1 MAMTHDYLD
10 LLDEKIAISPANSE
24 EELQAAEVIAELMGR
39 HDVEASVEEFSAPVV
54 SGLVSP
60 LLAAASLVGMVL
72 VGVGVLPLTLIGFVL
87 AVAPAA
93 ISVLRLFGRAP
104 HLALGPQA
112 QSQNVVA
119 VHRATGPLVT
129 KGSRTIV
136 IAAHYDTP
144 HENFLYSSPVAPY
157 LTLIGR
163 LIVPCSFVVAG
174 CAFIQILGF
183 LPVPFRIV
191 LWIVGILAA
200 APATLLA
207 VGSIAERTAPCT
219 DGANDNKASVA
230 ALLGVLENVRPSGD
244 RPKSRPAP
252 DVEAEPVVADVQEPA
267 ADEAAAPDG
276 EPVFD
281 EGPVIG
287 VRHGEEVL
295 RSLAILPESCEIE
308 YVAPA
313 SAERPAPAPAAVSG
327 TESVSVAAPIAAAPV
342 SKPEADEAYGP
353 APASNPLQA
362 LFERVVALVKS
373 KISPAPAP
381 EAEGEGAEE
390 APMESEAAP
399 EATDSEAV
407 ADEDAPAEVTAS
419 TAAETLATASFQIVM
434 DDGSEGVGP
443 KDTSGLSTMDEEYD
457 PDATQPAEPLERP
470 DAPSDPEWGK
480 TSYRPQLSNVA
491 RRASLFDLPDP
502 SASETDPFA
511 TDPNGTRVRTADDAA
526 APVESQF
533 EVLTGTPQVEPLG
546 TTDADDD
553 HGAEKPKRSLLGRLR
568 GKGQSGDEDSDDG
581 RTWRGG
587 AATRGDLRLV
597 EDGEQPSEG
606 DLRDA
611 VLSLGDD
618 ALVAH
623 DIWFVALGGSALDHA
638 GMQAFL
644 ARHRSEIRG
653 CFIVNLD
660 CVGAGRLVALKN
672 EGREETRRADRRM
685 MRLLGGVAGDL
696 HVQLGQ
702 ETHDWGDTDA
712 TPAMR
717 SSLRAVTLMGV
728 DESGLPALSRTPEDT
743 IENVS
748 GDQAS
753 QVAAIV
759 TEMIRRS

>member
-1 MAMTHDYLD
+1 MYVMYMAYDIPNDTIFKKRVDASFETFKGKDLQFQISSSIPFNSPIITNDRSEEYFNSLFASENEWSPIYLQDIHDYHREINVFIPEEGCYEFRLKLYQTENDTTFYSPKYRLD
-10 LLDEKIAISPANSE
+10 
-24 EELQAAEVIAELMGR
+24 
-39 HDVEASVEEFSAPVV
+39 VV
-54 SGLVSP
+54 
-60 LLAAASLVGMVL
+60 
-72 VGVGVLPLTLIGFVL
+72 
-87 AVAPAA
+87 
-93 ISVLRLFGRAP
+93 
-104 HLALGPQA
+104 
-112 QSQNVVA
+112 
-119 VHRATGPLVT
+119 
-129 KGSRTIV
+129 KK
-136 IAAHYDTP
+136 
-144 HENFLYSSPVAPY
+144 NF
-157 LTLIGR
+157 
-163 LIVPCSFVVAG
+163 
-174 CAFIQILGF
+174 
-183 LPVPFRIV
+183 
-191 LWIVGILAA
+191 
-200 APATLLA
+200 
-207 VGSIAERTAPCT
+207 
-219 DGANDNKASVA
+219 
-230 ALLGVLENVRPSGD
+230 
-244 RPKSRPAP
+244 
-252 DVEAEPVVADVQEPA
+252 
-267 ADEAAAPDG
+267 
-276 EPVFD
+276 
-281 EGPVIG
+281 
-287 VRHGEEVL
+287 
-295 RSLAILPESCEIE
+295 
-308 YVAPA
+308 
-313 SAERPAPAPAAVSG
+313 
-327 TESVSVAAPIAAAPV
+327 
-342 SKPEADEAYGP
+342 
-353 APASNPLQA
+353 
-362 LFERVVALVKS
+362 
-373 KISPAPAP
+373 
-381 EAEGEGAEE
+381 
-390 APMESEAAP
+390 
-399 EATDSEAV
+399 
-407 ADEDAPAEVTAS
+407 
-419 TAAETLATASFQIVM
+419 
-434 DDGSEGVGP
+434 
-443 KDTSGLSTMDEEYD
+443 EYD

-568 GKGQSGDEDSDDG
+568 GKGQSDGEDSDDG

-702 ETHDWGDTDA
+702 ETHDWADTDA

>member
-24 EELQAAEVIAELMGR
+24 EELQAAKVIAELMER

-104 HLALGPQA
+104 RLAFGPQA

-163 LIVPCSFVVAG
+163 LTVPCSFVVAG

-183 LPVPFRIV
+183 LPAPFRIV

-267 ADEAAAPDG
+267 ADEATAPDG

-281 EGPVIG
+281 EGPVVG

-295 RSLAILPESCEIE
+295 RSLAILPDSCEIE

-313 SAERPAPAPAAVSG
+313 PSERPAPVSAAVSG
-327 TESVSVAAPIAAAPV
+327 AEPVSVAAPLV
-342 SKPEADEAYGP
+342 SEVVSEPEPDDAYEASP
-353 APASNPLQA
+353 TSNPLRD
-362 LFERVVALVKS
+362 LFERVVTLVKS

-381 EAEGEGAEE
+381 ETEAEGVEE

-399 EATDSEAV
+399 EATGPEAV
-407 ADEDAPAEVTAS
+407 ADEEAPAEVTAS

-443 KDTSGLSTMDEEYD
+443 KDTSGLSAMDEEYD

-480 TSYRPQLSNVA
+480 TSYRPQLSSVA

-502 SASETDPFA
+502 SASGTDPFA

-526 APVESQF
+526 APVEPQF

-546 TTDADDD
+546 TVDDGDD
-553 HGAEKPKRSLLGRLR
+553 HDAERPKRSLLGRLR
-568 GKGQSGDEDSDDG
+568 GKGQSGDEGSDDG

-597 EDGEQPSEG
+597 EDDEQPSEG

-638 GMQAFL
+638 GMRAFL

-685 MRLLGGVAGDL
+685 MRLLGGAAGDL

-702 ETHDWGDTDA
+702 ETHDWADTDA

-728 DESGLPALSRTPEDT
+728 DESGLPALSRTPDDT
-743 IENVS
+743 IENVG

>member
-24 EELQAAEVIAELMGR
+24 EEFQAAEVIAELMGR

-104 HLALGPQA
+104 RLALGPQA

-183 LPVPFRIV
+183 LPAPFRIV

-244 RPKSRPAP
+244 RPKSRPAS
-252 DVEAEPVVADVQEPA
+252 DVEAEPVAADVQEPA
-267 ADEAAAPDG
+267 ADEATAPDG

-281 EGPVIG
+281 EGPVVG

-295 RSLAILPESCEIE
+295 RSLAILPDSCEIE

-313 SAERPAPAPAAVSG
+313 PSERPAPVSAAVSG
-327 TESVSVAAPIAAAPV
+327 AEPVSVAAPLV
-342 SKPEADEAYGP
+342 SEASSEPEPDDAYEP
-353 APASNPLQA
+353 APASNPLRD

-373 KISPAPAP
+373 KISPASAP
-381 EAEGEGAEE
+381 ETEAEGVEE

-399 EATDSEAV
+399 EATGPEAV
-407 ADEDAPAEVTAS
+407 ADEEDPAEVTAS

-443 KDTSGLSTMDEEYD
+443 KDTSGLSAMDEEYD

-480 TSYRPQLSNVA
+480 TSYRPQLSSVA

-526 APVESQF
+526 ASVEPQF
-533 EVLTGTPQVEPLG
+533 EVLTGTPQGEPLG
-546 TTDADDD
+546 TVDAGDD
-553 HGAEKPKRSLLGRLR
+553 HDAERPKRSLLGRLR
-568 GKGQSGDEDSDDG
+568 GKGQSGDGDSDDG

-597 EDGEQPSEG
+597 EDDEQPSED

-685 MRLLGGVAGDL
+685 MRLLGGAAGDL

-702 ETHDWGDTDA
+702 ETHDWADTDA

>member
-24 EELQAAEVIAELMGR
+24 EELQAAKVIAELMER

-104 HLALGPQA
+104 RLAFGPQA

-163 LIVPCSFVVAG
+163 LTVPCSFVVAG

-183 LPVPFRIV
+183 LPAPFRIV

-244 RPKSRPAP
+244 RPKSRPAS
-252 DVEAEPVVADVQEPA
+252 DVATEPAETDEQEPV
-267 ADEAAAPDG
+267 ADEVPVPAT

-313 SAERPAPAPAAVSG
+313 PAERPAPAPVAVSG

-381 EAEGEGAEE
+381 EAEGEDLEE
-390 APMESEAAP
+390 APVDSEPAP

-480 TSYRPQLSNVA
+480 TSYRPQLSSVA

-526 APVESQF
+526 APVEPQL
-533 EVLTGTPQVEPLG
+533 EVLTGTPQVEPLE
-546 TTDADDD
+546 TVDAGDD
-553 HGAEKPKRSLLGRLR
+553 HDAERPKRSLLGRLR
-568 GKGQSGDEDSDDG
+568 GKGQSGDGDSDDG

-597 EDGEQPSEG
+597 EDDEQPSED

-685 MRLLGGVAGDL
+685 MRLLGGAAGDL

-702 ETHDWGDTDA
+702 ETHDWADTDA

-728 DESGLPALSRTPEDT
+728 DESGLPALSRTPDDT
-743 IENVS
+743 IENVG

>member
-144 HENFLYSSPVAPY
+144 HENFLYSSPVTPY

-163 LIVPCSFVVAG
+163 LTVPCSFVVAG

-183 LPVPFRIV
+183 LPAPFRIV

-244 RPKSRPAP
+244 RPKSRPAS
-252 DVEAEPVVADVQEPA
+252 DVAAEPAETDEQEPVADEVPA
-267 ADEAAAPDG
+267 PVT

-313 SAERPAPAPAAVSG
+313 PAERPAPAPAAVSG

-381 EAEGEGAEE
+381 EAEAEDLE
-390 APMESEAAP
+390 ETPVDSEPAP

-407 ADEDAPAEVTAS
+407 ADEDALAEVTAS

-491 RRASLFDLPDP
+491 RRASLFDLPGP

-568 GKGQSGDEDSDDG
+568 GKGQSDGEDSDDG

-702 ETHDWGDTDA
+702 ETHDWADTDA

>member
-244 RPKSRPAP
+244 RPKSRPAS
-252 DVEAEPVVADVQEPA
+252 DVATEPAETDEQEPV
-267 ADEAAAPDG
+267 ADEVPAPAT

-313 SAERPAPAPAAVSG
+313 PAERPAPAPVAVSG

-381 EAEGEGAEE
+381 EAEGEDLEE
-390 APMESEAAP
+390 APVDSEPAP

-553 HGAEKPKRSLLGRLR
+553 RGAEKPKRSLLGRLR
-568 GKGQSGDEDSDDG
+568 GKGQSDGEDSDDG

-702 ETHDWGDTDA
+702 ETHDWADTDA

>member
-24 EELQAAEVIAELMGR
+24 EELQAAKIIAELMER

-104 HLALGPQA
+104 RLAFGPQA

-163 LIVPCSFVVAG
+163 LTVPCSFVVAG

-183 LPVPFRIV
+183 LPAPFRIV

-244 RPKSRPAP
+244 RPKSRPAS
-252 DVEAEPVVADVQEPA
+252 DVATEPAETDEQEPV
-267 ADEAAAPDG
+267 ADEVPVPAT

-281 EGPVIG
+281 EGPVVG

-295 RSLAILPESCEIE
+295 RSLAILPDSCEIE

-313 SAERPAPAPAAVSG
+313 PAERPAPAPAAVSG
-327 TESVSVAAPIAAAPV
+327 TESVSVAVPVAAAPV
-342 SKPEADEAYGP
+342 SEPEADEAYGP

-381 EAEGEGAEE
+381 EAEDLEE
-390 APMESEAAP
+390 TPVDSEPAP
-399 EATDSEAV
+399 EATGPEAV
-407 ADEDAPAEVTAS
+407 ADEEAPAEVTAS

-568 GKGQSGDEDSDDG
+568 GKGQSGGEDSDDG

-702 ETHDWGDTDA
+702 ETHDWADTDA

-728 DESGLPALSRTPEDT
+728 DESGLPALSRTPADT